1 MGNTSVM
8 LITFLCKTLP
18 NAKHLQKLGTFEI
31 GTIRKKRKFC
41 VQCFES
47 KIELAKGGGGKKII
61 FTMIQFLLLPFLKK
75 LTIFPIFL
83 LPIHIQSST
92 QPLQRIS
99 ALHHG
104 L

>member
-31 GTIRKKRKFC
+31 GTIKKNRKIC
-41 VQCFES
+41 VPCFHS
-47 KIELAKGGGGKKII
+47 KIEVAKRGGRKKTI
-61 FTMIQFLLLPFLKK
+61 FMMIQFLLLPFLKK

-83 LPIHIQSST
+83 LSIQIQSST
-92 QPLQRIS
+92 QSSQRICV
-99 ALHHG
+99 LHHG
-104 L
+104 Q